1 MLRRLKLVALPPSAY
16 NDQRYKCWRL
26 RDPGKARAL
35 WNCPSRCDQPIWSCY
50 SNCRLHCQCDLFAI
64 LSLDHSQASESPATT
79 APEWFDLDQC
89 STHASVVCSHERN
102 SAGLHMRHIVVATDG
117 SADANRAVDVAAE
130 LAKAFGAKLFIVT
143 VAGNLSGE
151 ETQKLARIEE
161 NIGSAL
167 EALSMQIVTTA
178 ETRVRHLGV
187 TNVQLHIEW
196 GDAARSI
203 IEIAAGEAA
212 DAIVLGRRGRGRL
225 TGLPLGSVC
234 QKVVSLAPC
243 TVIVVPEL
251 AERSPDDAPWSWL
264 SQALPHR
271 PGDAAVAQI

>member
-1 MLRRLKLVALPPSAY
+1 M
-16 NDQRYKCWRL
+16 
-26 RDPGKARAL
+26 
-35 WNCPSRCDQPIWSCY
+35 
-50 SNCRLHCQCDLFAI
+50 
-64 LSLDHSQASESPATT
+64 
-79 APEWFDLDQC
+79 
-89 STHASVVCSHERN
+89 
-102 SAGLHMRHIVVATDG
+102 HMRHIVVATDG

-178 ETRVRHLGV
+178 ETRAQHFGV
-187 TNVQLHIEW
+187 TNIQLHIDW

-251 AERSPDDAPWSWL
+251 AERSRDDAP
-264 SQALPHR
+264 
-271 PGDAAVAQI
+271 